1 MPLNV
6 ATASS
11 PVIPPRSRIRSA
23 HSPIGTALGPGTGW
37 AKSAVAA
44 HSLWLAAVG
53 VFLLL

>member
-1 MPLNV
+1 MRLNV